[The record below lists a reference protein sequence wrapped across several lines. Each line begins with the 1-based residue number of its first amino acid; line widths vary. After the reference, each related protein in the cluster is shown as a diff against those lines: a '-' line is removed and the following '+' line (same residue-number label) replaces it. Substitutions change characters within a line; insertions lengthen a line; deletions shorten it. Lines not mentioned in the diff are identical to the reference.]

1 MDSSEGSTRDSTID
15 RTVEKKGQF
24 QLLASRRFLPLF
36 LTQFF
41 GALND
46 NLFKNALLVIIVSAS
61 IASVEPGNTNILV
74 NLAAGL
80 FILPFFLFS
89 AISGQLADK
98 YEKSKIIR
106 TIKFAEILIMLT
118 GFLALWLQSLWLL
131 FTVLFFMGVQSTF
144 FGPVKYSI
152 IPQHL
157 KESEF
162 IAGNAQVGMGTFVA
176 ILIGT
181 IMGSLMGG
189 SEDAIWLVG
198 IAVVT
203 VAAIGWF
210 SSWGIPVAEAK
221 ATGLKIDWNVPR
233 ISWQLVK
240 LSMEKHPVFLAI
252 LGISWFWMLGASYLT
267 QMPNF
272 TVTILH
278 GTPGVIALILCAFT
292 VGVACGSL
300 LCDRLSGHRVE
311 IGLVPLGSLG
321 LSAFGI
327 DLYFAAH
334 SYGGVEGFR
343 TLGFFTQPGSP
354 RVLFDIAMIGL
365 SGGLYIVPLYAMVQ
379 ARTEDSKRARVIAS
393 NNILN
398 ALFMVFASLMGIVL
412 LGVAGFSI
420 PDLFLTVALMNIAIA
435 VFIFLQVPEFTMRFL
450 VWLLSHSIYRVKH
463 RGLEHIPN
471 KGGAMIVCNHVS
483 YVDALLLAGAVR
495 RPIRFIMF
503 KPIYELPVLNF
514 IFRTGGAIPICSRK
528 HDEQAYERAMD
539 EIAAGLEH
547 GHLLCIFPEGKLTQD
562 GSIDEFKPGIEKI
575 LSRTPVPVIPM
586 ALQGLWG
593 SFFSHRG
600 GVFKQPFRP
609 QWRNIKI
616 LAETAVSPEQVTA
629 PILQEKVTNLRGN
642 KA

>member
-1 MDSSEGSTRDSTID
+1 MIVGS
-15 RTVEKKGQF
+15 KGQF

-46 NLFKNALLVIIVSAS
+46 NLFKNALLVIIVSAA
-61 IASVEPGNTNILV
+61 IAGVEPGNTNALV

-80 FILPFFLFS
+80 FVLPFFLFS

-98 YEKSKIIR
+98 YEKSQIIR
-106 TIKFAEILIMLT
+106 NIKFAEILIMLT
-118 GFLALWLQSLWLL
+118 GFLAFWLQSLWLL
-131 FTVLFFMGVQSTF
+131 FLVLFFMGVQSTF

-157 KESEF
+157 REDELV
-162 IAGNAQVGMGTFVA
+162 AGNAQVGMGTFVA

-189 SEDAIWLVG
+189 AENAVWLVG
-198 IAVVT
+198 ITVVS
-203 VAAIGWF
+203 VAIIGWF
-210 SSWGIPVAEAK
+210 CSWRIPVAEAK
-221 ATGLKIDWNVPR
+221 ATDLKIDWNVPR

-240 LSMEKHPVFLAI
+240 LSMEKQPVFLAI

-272 TVTILH
+272 TVTVLH
-278 GTPGVIALILCAFT
+278 GSPGVIALVLCAFT
-292 VGVACGSL
+292 VGIACGSL
-300 LCDRLSGHRVE
+300 LCDRLSGHRIE

-334 SYGGVEGFR
+334 GYAGVDGVSTF
-343 TLGFFTQPGSP
+343 GFFVQTGSI

-398 ALFMVFASLMGIVL
+398 ALFMVVASLMGVVL
-412 LGVAGFSI
+412 LGVVGFSI
-420 PDLFLTVALMNIAIA
+420 PDLFLTVALMNIAVA
-435 VFIFLQVPEFTMRFL
+435 VFIFFQVPEFTMRFL

-463 RGLEHIPN
+463 QGLEHIPN
-471 KGGAMIVCNHVS
+471 KGGAIIVCNHVS
-483 YVDALLLAGAVR
+483 YLDALLLAGAVR

-503 KPIYELPVLNF
+503 KPIYEIPVLNF
-514 IFRTGGAIPICSRK
+514 IFRTGGAIPICSRQ
-528 HDEQAYERAMD
+528 HDEQGYEHAMD
-539 EIAAGLEH
+539 EIAKGLEQ

-562 GSIDEFKPGIEKI
+562 GEVDEFKAGIERV
-575 LSRTPVPVIPM
+575 LARTPVPVVPM

-593 SFFSHRG
+593 SFFSHSHG
-600 GVFKQPFRP
+600 GAFKQPFQP

-616 LAETAVSPEQVTA
+616 LAEIPVTSELATAS
-629 PILQEKVTNLRGN
+629 ILQEKVTKLRGN
-642 KA
+642 NP

>member
-15 RTVEKKGQF
+15 RTVGKKGQF

-46 NLFKNALLVIIVSAS
+46 NLFKNALLVIVVSAS
-61 IASVEPGNTNILV
+61 IASVEPGITNILV

-181 IMGSLMGG
+181 IIGSLMGG

-278 GTPGVIALILCAFT
+278 GAPGVIALILCAFT

-334 SYGGVEGFR
+334 SYGGVEGFS
-343 TLGFFTQPGSP
+343 TLGFFAQPGSL

-483 YVDALLLAGAVR
+483 YVDTLLLAGAVR

-539 EIAAGLEH
+539 EIAAGLEQ

-642 KA
+642 IA

>member
-1 MDSSEGSTRDSTID
+1 MKVSS
-15 RTVEKKGQF
+15 KGQF
-24 QLLASRRFLPLF
+24 QLLRTRRFLPLF

-46 NLFKNALLVIIVSAS
+46 NLFKNALLVIIVSAT
-61 IASVEPGNTNILV
+61 IAGVNPGNTNTLV

-98 YEKSKIIR
+98 YEKSRIIR
-106 TIKFAEILIMLT
+106 NIKLAEIFIMLT
-118 GFLALWLQSLWLL
+118 GFLALWLQSIWLL
-131 FTVLFFMGVQSTF
+131 FLVLFFMGVQSTF

-157 KESEF
+157 HEDELV
-162 IAGNAQVGMGTFVA
+162 AGNAQVGMGTFVA

-181 IMGSLMGG
+181 IMGNLLGG
-189 SEDAIWLVG
+189 AENSIWLVG
-198 IAVVT
+198 TAVVV
-203 VAAIGWF
+203 VAIIGWL
-210 SSWGIPVAEAK
+210 SSWKIPVAEAK
-221 ATGLKIDWNVPR
+221 ATDLKIDWNVPR
-233 ISWQLVK
+233 ISWQLIK
-240 LSMEKHPVFLAI
+240 FSMEKQPVFLAI

-272 TVTILH
+272 TVTVLQ
-278 GTPGVIALILCAFT
+278 GSPGVIALVLCAFT
-292 VGVACGSL
+292 VGIACGSL

-321 LSAFGI
+321 LSIFGI
-327 DLYFAAH
+327 ELYFAAH
-334 SYGGVEGFR
+334 GYTGVEGVGV
-343 TLGFFTQPGSP
+343 LGFFVQPGGL

-379 ARTEDSKRARVIAS
+379 ARTEESKRARVIAS

-398 ALFMVFASLMGIVL
+398 ALFMVFASLMGILL

-463 RGLEHIPN
+463 RGLENIPS

-483 YVDALLLAGAVR
+483 FVDALLLAGAVR

-503 KPIYELPVLNF
+503 KPIYEIPVLNF
-514 IFRTGGAIPICSRK
+514 IFRTGGAIPICSRQQ
-528 HDEQAYERAMD
+528 DEQGYERAMN
-539 EIAAGLEH
+539 EIAEGLEQ

-562 GSIDEFKPGIEKI
+562 GEINEFKAGVERII
-575 LSRTPVPVIPM
+575 ARTPVPVVPM

-593 SFFSHRG
+593 SFFSHSNG
-600 GVFKQPFRP
+600 GAFKQPFRP
-609 QWRNIKI
+609 QWRNIHI
-616 LAETAVSPEQVTA
+616 LAEIPVAPEQVSA
-629 PILQEKVTNLRGN
+629 SILQEKVTSLRGSCR
-642 KA
+642 

>member
-1 MDSSEGSTRDSTID
+1 MGRIA
-15 RTVEKKGQF
+15 KKSGQF
-24 QLLASRRFLPLF
+24 QLLSSRRLLPLF

-61 IASVEPGNTNILV
+61 IVGVGPENTNTLV

-106 TIKFAEILIMLT
+106 NIKFAEILIMLT

-131 FTVLFFMGVQSTF
+131 FTVLFCMGVQSAF

-152 IPQHL
+152 LPQHL
-157 KESEF
+157 DKSELV
-162 IAGNAQVGMGTFVA
+162 AGNAQVGMGTFVA

-189 SEDAIWLVG
+189 SENATWLVG
-198 IAVVT
+198 LAVVC
-203 VAAIGWF
+203 VAIIGWL

-221 ATGLKIDWNVPR
+221 ADSLKIDWNIPR

-240 LSMEKHPVFLAI
+240 LSMEKQPVFLAI

-272 TVTILH
+272 AITVLH

-292 VGVACGSL
+292 VGVGCGSL

-321 LSAFGI
+321 LSIFGI
-327 DLYFAAH
+327 DLYFAAQ
-334 SYGGVEGFR
+334 SYGGVAGFS
-343 TLGFFTQPGSP
+343 TFGFFAQPGSI
-354 RVLFDIAMIGL
+354 RVLFDIVMIGL

-379 ARTEDSKRARVIAS
+379 ARTEDSKRARIIAS

-398 ALFMVFASLMGIVL
+398 SLFMVLASLMGIVL
-412 LGVAGFSI
+412 LGVVGFSI

-435 VFIFLQVPEFTMRFL
+435 VFIFFQVPEFTMRFL

-471 KGGAMIVCNHVS
+471 KGGAIIVCNHVS

-503 KPIYELPVLNF
+503 KPIYEIPVLNF
-514 IFRTGGAIPICSRK
+514 IFRTGGAIPICSRQQ
-528 HDEQAYERAMD
+528 DEQAYDRAMD
-539 EIAAGLEH
+539 EIAEGLEQ

-562 GSIDEFKPGIEKI
+562 GDIDQFKPGIEKI

-593 SFFSHRG
+593 SFFSHRD

-616 LAETAVSPEQVTA
+616 LAEFPVSPEQVTA
-629 PILQEKVTNLRGN
+629 PILQEKVTSLRGN
-642 KA
+642 NP

>member
-1 MDSSEGSTRDSTID
+1 VGRRVGE
-15 RTVEKKGQF
+15 KGQF

-61 IASVEPGNTNILV
+61 IASVELGNTNILV

-157 KESEF
+157 KESELV
-162 IAGNAQVGMGTFVA
+162 AGNAQVGMGTFVA

-189 SEDAIWLVG
+189 SGDAIWLVG

-210 SSWGIPVAEAK
+210 ISWGIPVAEAK
-221 ATGLKIDWNVPR
+221 ATDLKVDWNVPR
-233 ISWQLVK
+233 ISWQLVR

-334 SYGGVEGFR
+334 SYGGVEGFS
-343 TLGFFTQPGSP
+343 TLGFFAQPGSL
-354 RVLFDIAMIGL
+354 RILLDIAMIGL

-420 PDLFLTVALMNIAIA
+420 PDLFLTVAFMNIAIA

-450 VWLLSHSIYRVKH
+450 VWLLSHSIYRVKYQ
-463 RGLEHIPN
+463 GLEHIPN

-539 EIAAGLEH
+539 EIAEALEQ
-547 GHLLCIFPEGKLTQD
+547 GHLLCIFPEGKLTKD
-562 GSIDEFKPGIEKI
+562 GDIDEFKTGIEKI
-575 LSRTPVPVIPM
+575 LSRTPVSVIPM

-593 SFFSHRG
+593 GFFSHHG
-600 GVFKQPFRP
+600 GVFKQSFRP
-609 QWRNIKI
+609 RWRNIKI
-616 LAETAVSPEQVTA
+616 LADLPVPPEQVTA
-629 PILQEKVTNLRGN
+629 PILQQKVANLRGN
-642 KA
+642 YP